1 VTGSQRRGEHPDTPG
16 TRDRSRCGG
25 GWTEGRACV
34 PRDTVVVAEGGQW
47 VADGMVNPGAAQFD
61 RRTGEIDGV
70 QPAADAIA
78 GFEHGGVMPA

>member
-1 VTGSQRRGEHPDTPG
+1 M
-16 TRDRSRCGG
+16 
-25 GWTEGRACV
+25 
-34 PRDTVVVAEGGQW
+34 VVAEGGQW

-78 GFEHGGVMPA
+78 GLEHGGVMPA